1 MTPKEK
7 AEQLIDRMSKQTYQ
21 YQEYAGARYTTC
33 EIGYEGGKKCS
44 LIAVEEILK
53 DREEIDGI
61 RIINDPYWLK
71 VKQEIEKL

>member
-7 AEQLIDRMSKQTYQ
+7 AEQLIDRMSKQTYH

-33 EIGYEGGKKCS
+33 EIGYEGGKKCA

-53 DREEIDGI
+53 DREEIDGTKTH
-61 RIINDPYWLK
+61 INVAFITHYG
-71 VKQEIEKL
+71 